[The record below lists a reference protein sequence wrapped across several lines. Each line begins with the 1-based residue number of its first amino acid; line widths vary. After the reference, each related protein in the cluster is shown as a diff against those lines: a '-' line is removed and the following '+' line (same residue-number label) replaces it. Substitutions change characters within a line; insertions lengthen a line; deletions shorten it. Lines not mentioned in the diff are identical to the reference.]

1 MTLVS
6 LLTERVPP
14 IALSVTNE
22 GYNALH
28 VAIAYHQVG
37 VVKLL
42 IEKQIKWSQRTR
54 HLTNS
59 QAASDSTSPGGVA
72 SIEGS
77 GMGAETNLAHGAA
90 RFAMPTMSGHSVL
103 HFAVAVSCVEGL
115 FYLLKYHREL
125 QLAVDCSECG
135 YTPLHLAVFLN
146 RLEAVKLLLHKVRAC
161 VCMSH
166 VVEPMFVLGCKP
178 QPAHRVGY
186 G

>member
-1 MTLVS
+1 MNLVN

-14 IALSVTNE
+14 IALSVSSE

-28 VAIAYHQVG
+28 IAIAHHQVG

-59 QAASDSTSPGGVA
+59 QTTPDSASSGGVA

-77 GMGAETNLAHGAA
+77 GVGMETNLAHGAA
-90 RFAMPTMSGHSVL
+90 RFATPTMSGHSVL
-103 HFAVAVSCVEGL
+103 HFAVAVSCMEGL

-125 QLAVDCSECG
+125 QLAVDCNECG

-146 RLEAVKLLLHKVRAC
+146 RLEAVKLLLHKVCSAYIMSVAC
-161 VCMSH
+161 GKGHAC
-166 VVEPMFVLGCKP
+166 L
-178 QPAHRVGY
+178 
-186 G
+186 

>member
-1 MTLVS
+1 MN
-6 LLTERVPP
+6 LLTERIPP
-14 IALSVTNE
+14 IALSVSSE

-28 VAIAYHQVG
+28 IAIAHHQVG

-42 IEKQIKWSQRTR
+42 IEKQIKWAQRTR

-59 QAASDSTSPGGVA
+59 QTTSDSSGGVA

-77 GMGAETNLAHGAA
+77 GAGSEINLAHGAA
-90 RFAMPTMSGHSVL
+90 RFATPTMSGHSVL

-125 QLAVDCSECG
+125 QLPVDSNECG

-146 RLEAVKLLLHKVRAC
+146 RLEAVKLLLHKV
-161 VCMSH
+161 
-166 VVEPMFVLGCKP
+166 
-178 QPAHRVGY
+178 
-186 G
+186 